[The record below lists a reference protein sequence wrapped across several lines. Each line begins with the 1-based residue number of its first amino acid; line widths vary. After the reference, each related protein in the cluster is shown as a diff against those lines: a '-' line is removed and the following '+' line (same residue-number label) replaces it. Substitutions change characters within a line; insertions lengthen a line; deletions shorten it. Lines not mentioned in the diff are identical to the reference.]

1 LEALKNNT
9 VGYAIAALGAV
20 VALAGGLAD
29 TLGIGADGAD
39 GLGGKQLAALLIGL
53 VILAAGL
60 AVVFLSG
67 QEEESEE
74 TGAATPMPMPM
85 PARRWPRRPTPT
97 ETVVRRLVLSRR
109 TTLALAGDAAQS
121 WERPRFVTRP
131 RRSSIFSAE
140 MLARQSR
147 ATSPSSSQASASA
160 VKAASA

>member
-39 GLGGKQLAALLIGL
+39 GLGGKQLAALLVGL

-67 QEEESEE
+67 QDADSDETVAAEAADPVADPAPVAESTEDTAAAE
-74 TGAATPMPMPM
+74 ADTEVATAATSKSE
-85 PARRWPRRPTPT
+85 PA
-97 ETVVRRLVLSRR
+97 
-109 TTLALAGDAAQS
+109 DAD
-121 WERPRFVTRP
+121 
-131 RRSSIFSAE
+131 
-140 MLARQSR
+140 
-147 ATSPSSSQASASA
+147 
-160 VKAASA
+160 

>member
-39 GLGGKQLAALLIGL
+39 GLGGKQLAALLVGL

-67 QEEESEE
+67 QDAESAE
-74 TGAATPMPMPM
+74 TGAAEAADTVADTE
-85 PARRWPRRPTPT
+85 PAAGSTADADADAEVATAADT
-97 ETVVRRLVLSRR
+97 ES
-109 TTLALAGDAAQS
+109 ADAD
-121 WERPRFVTRP
+121 
-131 RRSSIFSAE
+131 
-140 MLARQSR
+140 
-147 ATSPSSSQASASA
+147 
-160 VKAASA
+160 

>member
-39 GLGGKQLAALLIGL
+39 GLGGKQLAALLVGL

-67 QEEESEE
+67 QEGESGDASASNEADTVADPAPAAETTAAAEE
-74 TGAATPMPMPM
+74 AATP
-85 PARRWPRRPTPT
+85 AST
-97 ETVVRRLVLSRR
+97 ES
-109 TTLALAGDAAQS
+109 ADA
-121 WERPRFVTRP
+121 E
-131 RRSSIFSAE
+131 
-140 MLARQSR
+140 
-147 ATSPSSSQASASA
+147 
-160 VKAASA
+160 

>member
-39 GLGGKQLAALLIGL
+39 GLGGKQLAALLVGL

-67 QEEESEE
+67 QEGES
-74 TGAATPMPMPM
+74 
-85 PARRWPRRPTPT
+85 
-97 ETVVRRLVLSRR
+97 
-109 TTLALAGDAAQS
+109 GD
-121 WERPRFVTRP
+121 
-131 RRSSIFSAE
+131 
-140 MLARQSR
+140 
-147 ATSPSSSQASASA
+147 ASASNE
-160 VKAASA
+160 AADTVADPAPAAETTAAAEEVATPASTESADAE